1 MNVNGAT
8 NYSQSPQSISQ
19 LKYPATIRSMKMGDT
34 TMFLMAHG
42 VGKYAVVKGQEIK
55 SFSTR
60 AEAEKY
66 YNDIQTKGIST

>member
-1 MNVNGAT
+1 MNVNSAT
-8 NYSQSPQSISQ
+8 SYSQSLQSISQ

-55 SFSTR
+55 SFSSR

-66 YNDIQTKGIST
+66 YNEVQNSLRA

>member
-1 MNVNGAT
+1 
-8 NYSQSPQSISQ
+8 
-19 LKYPATIRSMKMGDT
+19 MKMGDT

>member
-1 MNVNGAT
+1 
-8 NYSQSPQSISQ
+8 
-19 LKYPATIRSMKMGDT
+19 MGDI

-66 YNDIQTKGIST
+66 YNDIQTKGIAT